1 MYLPD
6 FMDQLYLT
14 FNVNF
19 FMCLQLF
26 IHDLMKQ
33 LYLKLIVSL
42 FEYDSRYLYKVSR
55 IIIAKNQF

>member
-1 MYLPD
+1 
-6 FMDQLYLT
+6 MDQLYLT

-26 IHDLMKQ
+26 LHGLMKK
-33 LYLKLIVSL
+33 LYPTLIVSL

-55 IIIAKNQF
+55 IVIAKNQF